1 MALCV
6 IVVAVVEHDESG
18 DDSNAISEGIC
29 CCDGD
34 NRVFAIGSNRRDVAN
49 SLYFH
54 SYCESSKT

>member
-6 IVVAVVEHDESG
+6 IVVAVVGHDEPG

-29 CCDGD
+29 CRDSD

-49 SLYFH
+49 GLHFH
-54 SYCESSKT
+54 SHCESSKT